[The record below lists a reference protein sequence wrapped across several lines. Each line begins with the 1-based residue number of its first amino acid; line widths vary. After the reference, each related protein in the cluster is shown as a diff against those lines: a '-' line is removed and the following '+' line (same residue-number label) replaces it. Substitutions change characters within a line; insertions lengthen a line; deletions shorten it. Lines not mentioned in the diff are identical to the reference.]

1 MTLNQ
6 EQLTNIIKESINNF
20 IAEQKLKNHIKSL
33 VRESLEN
40 FGGFSQ
46 YEVRDDEE
54 DGRLSDMNTET
65 DNEAETRDSI
75 ENFFKQPGVNN
86 APYAYKL
93 YGVEA
98 KDGQDTN
105 DMKNAR
111 KKFADCVNHEKNE
124 NGYPYSF
131 NSEELNTLKG
141 MISGNQLDEAINKAM
156 KKILKENNYSLSGEE
171 KYPQYNQDADR
182 WWKLEFESNP
192 EAAAKK
198 AQSVISKF
206 ENSDYRLYANEK
218 EYYRDRAFAT
228 FGKKYLK
235 MNGYL

>member
-1 MTLNQ
+1 MNLN
-6 EQLTNIIKESINNF
+6 EKQLKNIIAESVKTSIHEAIIKE
-20 IAEQKLKNHIKSL
+20 QIKQF

-40 FGGFSQ
+40 LGGYSQ
-46 YEVRDDEE
+46 FESSDEE
-54 DGRLSDMNTET
+54 DGRLSDMNTES

-98 KDGQDTN
+98 KEGQDTN

-131 NSEELNTLKG
+131 DSDELNTLKG
-141 MISGNQLDEAINKAM
+141 MISGNQLDEAINKAF
-156 KKILKENNYSLSGEE
+156 KDILG
-171 KYPQYNQDADR
+171 
-182 WWKLEFESNP
+182 
-192 EAAAKK
+192 
-198 AQSVISKF
+198 
-206 ENSDYRLYANEK
+206 
-218 EYYRDRAFAT
+218 
-228 FGKKYLK
+228 
-235 MNGYL
+235 

>member
-46 YEVRDDEE
+46 YEARDNDDE

-65 DNEAETRDSI
+65 DDEAETRDSI

-86 APYAYKL
+86 APYAYEL

-98 KDGQDTN
+98 KEGQDTN

-131 NSEELNTLKG
+131 SSNELNTLKG
-141 MISGNQLDEAINKAM
+141 MISGNQLNEAINRAF
-156 KKILKENNYSLSGEE
+156 KKILG
-171 KYPQYNQDADR
+171 
-182 WWKLEFESNP
+182 
-192 EAAAKK
+192 
-198 AQSVISKF
+198 
-206 ENSDYRLYANEK
+206 
-218 EYYRDRAFAT
+218 
-228 FGKKYLK
+228 
-235 MNGYL
+235 

>member
-40 FGGFSQ
+40 FGDFSQ
-46 YEVRDDEE
+46 YEARDNDDEDK

-65 DNEAETRDSI
+65 DDEAETRDSI

-131 NSEELNTLKG
+131 SSNELNTLKG
-141 MISGNQLDEAINKAM
+141 MISGNQLDEAINKAF
-156 KKILKENNYSLSGEE
+156 KDILG
-171 KYPQYNQDADR
+171 
-182 WWKLEFESNP
+182 
-192 EAAAKK
+192 
-198 AQSVISKF
+198 
-206 ENSDYRLYANEK
+206 
-218 EYYRDRAFAT
+218 
-228 FGKKYLK
+228 
-235 MNGYL
+235 

>member
-1 MTLNQ
+1 MNLNEKQIKNILAESVRTSIQ
-6 EQLTNIIKESINNF
+6 EAIIKE
-20 IAEQKLKNHIKSL
+20 QIKQF

-40 FGGFSQ
+40 LGGYSQ
-46 YEVRDDEE
+46 YESSDEE

-98 KDGQDTN
+98 KEGQDTN

-131 NSEELNTLKG
+131 DSDELNTLKG
-141 MISGNQLDEAINKAM
+141 MISGNQLDEAINKAFKDVLNEWHDPYFEELIEKL
-156 KKILKENNYSLSGEE
+156 KKDRKIIIPQNRV
-171 KYPQYNQDADR
+171 YPFREYAARKGIFPEGGGVVNHINGDR
-182 WWKLEFESNP
+182 
-192 EAAAKK
+192 
-198 AQSVISKF
+198 V
-206 ENSDYRLYANEK
+206 LYI
-218 EYYRDRAFAT
+218 
-228 FGKKYLK
+228 
-235 MNGYL
+235 

>member
-40 FGGFSQ
+40 FGDFSQ
-46 YEVRDDEE
+46 YEARDNDDE

-65 DNEAETRDSI
+65 DDEAETRDSI

-86 APYAYKL
+86 APYAYEL

-98 KDGQDTN
+98 KEGQDTN

-131 NSEELNTLKG
+131 SSDELNTLKG
-141 MISGNQLDEAINKAM
+141 MISGNQLDEAINKAF
-156 KKILKENNYSLSGEE
+156 KKVLKEIGE
-171 KYPQYNQDADR
+171 
-182 WWKLEFESNP
+182 
-192 EAAAKK
+192 
-198 AQSVISKF
+198 
-206 ENSDYRLYANEK
+206 
-218 EYYRDRAFAT
+218 T
-228 FGKKYLK
+228 H
-235 MNGYL
+235 

>member
-46 YEVRDDEE
+46 YEARDNDDE

-65 DNEAETRDSI
+65 DDEAETRDSI

-86 APYAYKL
+86 APYAYEL

-98 KDGQDTN
+98 KEGQDTN

-131 NSEELNTLKG
+131 SSDELNTLKG
-141 MISGNQLDEAINKAM
+141 MISGNQLDEAINKAF
-156 KKILKENNYSLSGEE
+156 KTVLKEIGE
-171 KYPQYNQDADR
+171 
-182 WWKLEFESNP
+182 
-192 EAAAKK
+192 
-198 AQSVISKF
+198 
-206 ENSDYRLYANEK
+206 
-218 EYYRDRAFAT
+218 T
-228 FGKKYLK
+228 H
-235 MNGYL
+235 

>member
-6 EQLTNIIKESINNF
+6 EQLSSIIKESINNF

-40 FGGFSQ
+40 FGDFSQ
-46 YEVRDDEE
+46 YEARHNDEE

-65 DNEAETRDSI
+65 DDEAETRDSI

-86 APYAYKL
+86 APYAYEL

-98 KDGQDTN
+98 KEGQDTN

-131 NSEELNTLKG
+131 SSNELNTLKG
-141 MISGNQLDEAINKAM
+141 MISGNQLNEAINRAF
-156 KKILKENNYSLSGEE
+156 KKILG
-171 KYPQYNQDADR
+171 
-182 WWKLEFESNP
+182 
-192 EAAAKK
+192 
-198 AQSVISKF
+198 
-206 ENSDYRLYANEK
+206 
-218 EYYRDRAFAT
+218 
-228 FGKKYLK
+228 
-235 MNGYL
+235 

>member
-20 IAEQKLKNHIKSL
+20 ITEQKLKKHIKSL

-40 FGGFSQ
+40 LGGYSQ
-46 YEVRDDEE
+46 YESSDEE
-54 DGRLSDMNTET
+54 DGRLSDMNTES

-98 KDGQDTN
+98 KEGQDTN

-141 MISGNQLDEAINKAM
+141 MISGNQLDEAINKAF
-156 KKILKENNYSLSGEE
+156 KDILNEWYNPYYEELLERLKQDRKIIIPQNFVESFRAYAARKGIYPEGGGIANRISG
-171 KYPQYNQDADR
+171 DR
-182 WWKLEFESNP
+182 VLF
-192 EAAAKK
+192 
-198 AQSVISKF
+198 I
-206 ENSDYRLYANEK
+206 
-218 EYYRDRAFAT
+218 
-228 FGKKYLK
+228 
-235 MNGYL
+235 

>member
-46 YEVRDDEE
+46 YEARDDEE

-98 KDGQDTN
+98 KNGQDTN

-141 MISGNQLDEAINKAM
+141 MISGNQLDEAINSAF
-156 KKILKENNYSLSGEE
+156 KKILG
-171 KYPQYNQDADR
+171 
-182 WWKLEFESNP
+182 
-192 EAAAKK
+192 
-198 AQSVISKF
+198 
-206 ENSDYRLYANEK
+206 
-218 EYYRDRAFAT
+218 
-228 FGKKYLK
+228 
-235 MNGYL
+235 

>member
-40 FGGFSQ
+40 FGDFSQ
-46 YEVRDDEE
+46 YEARHNDDEE

-65 DNEAETRDSI
+65 DDEAETRDSI

-86 APYAYKL
+86 APYAYEL

-98 KDGQDTN
+98 KEGQDTN

-131 NSEELNTLKG
+131 SSNELNTLKG
-141 MISGNQLDEAINKAM
+141 MISGNQLNEAINRAF
-156 KKILKENNYSLSGEE
+156 KKILG
-171 KYPQYNQDADR
+171 
-182 WWKLEFESNP
+182 
-192 EAAAKK
+192 
-198 AQSVISKF
+198 
-206 ENSDYRLYANEK
+206 
-218 EYYRDRAFAT
+218 
-228 FGKKYLK
+228 
-235 MNGYL
+235 

>member
-46 YEVRDDEE
+46 YETRDNDDE

-65 DNEAETRDSI
+65 DDEAETRDSI

-86 APYAYKL
+86 APYAYEL

-98 KDGQDTN
+98 KEGQDTN

-131 NSEELNTLKG
+131 SSNELNTLKG
-141 MISGNQLDEAINKAM
+141 MISGNQLNEAINRAF
-156 KKILKENNYSLSGEE
+156 KKILG
-171 KYPQYNQDADR
+171 
-182 WWKLEFESNP
+182 
-192 EAAAKK
+192 
-198 AQSVISKF
+198 
-206 ENSDYRLYANEK
+206 
-218 EYYRDRAFAT
+218 
-228 FGKKYLK
+228 
-235 MNGYL
+235 

>member
-40 FGGFSQ
+40 FGDFSQ
-46 YEVRDDEE
+46 YEARDNDDEDK

-65 DNEAETRDSI
+65 DDEAETRDSI

-131 NSEELNTLKG
+131 SSDELNTLKG
-141 MISGNQLDEAINKAM
+141 MISGNQLDEAINRAF
-156 KKILKENNYSLSGEE
+156 KKILG
-171 KYPQYNQDADR
+171 
-182 WWKLEFESNP
+182 
-192 EAAAKK
+192 
-198 AQSVISKF
+198 
-206 ENSDYRLYANEK
+206 
-218 EYYRDRAFAT
+218 
-228 FGKKYLK
+228 
-235 MNGYL
+235 